1 MMQPIIFAA
10 DQYTFHKACITAML
24 LINGTNS
31 LHEWHKSTAKRDSY
45 AQHSSYN
52 TSVNSL
58 CLLYFFGLLL
68 IRADYCSLLFICA
81 SMSLRISS
89 FRYAFCFG

>member
-1 MMQPIIFAA
+1 MMQHIIFAA

-45 AQHSSYN
+45 VQHSSYN

-68 IRADYCSLLFICA
+68 IRADYCS
-81 SMSLRISS
+81 
-89 FRYAFCFG
+89 YALPCLCE

>member
-1 MMQPIIFAA
+1 MLQHIIFAA

-45 AQHSSYN
+45 A
-52 TSVNSL
+52 
-58 CLLYFFGLLL
+58 
-68 IRADYCSLLFICA
+68 
-81 SMSLRISS
+81 
-89 FRYAFCFG
+89 